1 MTNEKFTLNFKE
13 AAEYFG
19 IGENKLR
26 SLAKDPDCQFALH
39 IGNRTRIKKD
49 VLAEVILNS
58 NVL

>member
-13 AAEYFG
+13 AAECFG

-49 VLAEVILNS
+49 VLANVILNS